1 MEENKVKKELEDTNG
16 PDIEEMTLDNF
27 PELFFIEKDPNYAE
41 LYDYLLTIVGWKF
54 YAIYDIFEMINK
66 DKNVLFC
73 EWIGNFMDIENQIKN
88 KIVNCIK
95 EPNLL
100 INFVYDYICYL
111 YNNFF
116 KYGERIRCFILFE
129 YFIRHLECLKSI
141 TNCGKFYNIY
151 RLYFNLCR
159 DTEIIFDHIR
169 KKNMFLKN
177 PTFYYEKCLYYES
190 IHHHKSAN
198 QSFIDGFKN
207 LSETFEVNNN
217 NDNENLKILKNN
229 YFIFEERMRFRIER
243 DLDGLIKEDWIRVD
257 QFIHALIK
265 NYKDQ
270 KKCMN
275 DEESYEEQLLK
286 SINIDF
292 NLREGKLI
300 INDNNDNYI
309 NNKGLIIYKDD
320 NDIKNDPDINRITSI
335 TCIWEILKNI
345 LSSLYVEWKK
355 EYDKFDIQV
364 QEKKN
369 FK

>member
-1 MEENKVKKELEDTNG
+1 
-16 PDIEEMTLDNF
+16 
-27 PELFFIEKDPNYAE
+27 
-41 LYDYLLTIVGWKF
+41 
-54 YAIYDIFEMINK
+54 
-66 DKNVLFC
+66 
-73 EWIGNFMDIENQIKN
+73 
-88 KIVNCIK
+88 
-95 EPNLL
+95 
-100 INFVYDYICYL
+100 
-111 YNNFF
+111 
-116 KYGERIRCFILFE
+116 
-129 YFIRHLECLKSI
+129 
-141 TNCGKFYNIY
+141 
-151 RLYFNLCR
+151 
-159 DTEIIFDHIR
+159 
-169 KKNMFLKN
+169 MFLKN

-275 DEESYEEQLLK
+275 DEESYEEQLK

-345 LSSLYVEWKK
+345 LSSLYVEWKM

-369 FK
+369 ESPYSWLYKFRPSQRYLNNNNEPFNQENSINLKKDTIDSYNILDNITLSPDTLNKLNKMNTSELTKVIHDSMKKIEEDYIRSNKQYEENSKNKNKALITKKVSDFIPNIEDDN